1 MGLPKTITTERRA
14 DGDREPR
21 AVRYPAKDL
30 LRIVFGVIWLVDA
43 VLKWQPGFHRG
54 YMDQLMGQAQGQ
66 PGWLHGWFQFWINLQ
81 HPHPYV
87 WAYLV
92 AALETLIALALIF
105 GFARKL
111 TYVGAIVLSLLIWA
125 TAEGFGGPYTAGTS
139 DVGTAIIYALV
150 FAGLLLLNDY
160 DGPAH
165 YSVDRYLEARWS
177 WWWHVAEVRRPVD
190 KAVPYPVDLTSAA
203 GQHRDA

>member
-1 MGLPKTITTERRA
+1 MSTTSPPRWVPGWPKDA
-14 DGDREPR
+14 
-21 AVRYPAKDL
+21 
-30 LRIVFGVIWLVDA
+30 LRIAFGVIWAIDA
-43 VLKWQPGFHRG
+43 GLKWLPGFRAG
-54 YMDQLMGQAQGQ
+54 YLDSVKDASDGQ
-66 PGWLHGWFQFWINLQ
+66 PAWLRPWFTFWIDLQ
-81 HPHPYV
+81 QNDVTLY
-87 WAYLV
+87 AYLV
-92 AALETLIALALIF
+92 AAIETLIAAALIL
-105 GFARKL
+105 GAARKL
-111 TYVGAIVLSLLIWA
+111 TYVSAIVFSLLIWA